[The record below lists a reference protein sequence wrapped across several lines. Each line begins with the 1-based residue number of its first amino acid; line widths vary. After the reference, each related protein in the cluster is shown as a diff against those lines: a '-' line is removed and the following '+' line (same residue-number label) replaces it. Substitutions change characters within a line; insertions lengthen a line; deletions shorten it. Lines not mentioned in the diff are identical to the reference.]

1 MRRPHRRPAGQPL
14 SARLP
19 GLVVAAHGRHCLVES
34 PDGARRICHPRG
46 KKSQAVVGDRVQWQ
60 PPPAGQGDEG
70 TIEAVEPRRNLLYRQ
85 DEVRTKSFAA
95 NIDQVLV
102 LVAAEPEPSE
112 HQLARVLIAAEAEH
126 IAPLVVLNKRDLE
139 QPFARAWQRLA
150 PYAAMGYPLHA
161 ASLRREGAGALPA
174 LLQGRATLVLGPS
187 GAGKSTLINL
197 LVPGAAAQ
205 TQEISQ
211 ALKSGR
217 HTTTTTTWYWID
229 AARSTAVID
238 SPGFQEFGL
247 RQIAPRE
254 LAGLMPDIAAHA
266 GDCRFYNCT
275 HLHEPGCAVLAAV
288 GEGGPVEP
296 RRHAIYRA
304 LFEELSQPPRY

>member
-1 MRRPHRRPAGQPL
+1 MNTRL
-14 SARLP
+14 S

-34 PDGARRICHPRG
+34 PDGERRICHPRG
-46 KKSQAVVGDRVQWQ
+46 KKSQSVVGDRVQWQ
-60 PPPAGQGDEG
+60 PPPPGQGDEG

-85 DEVRTKSFAA
+85 DEIRTKSFAA

-102 LVAAEPEPSE
+102 LIAAEPEPSE
-112 HQLARVLIAAEAEH
+112 HQLARVLIAAEAEQ
-126 IAPLVVLNKRDLE
+126 IAPIVVLNKRDLGE
-139 QPFARAWQRLA
+139 PFARAWQRLS
-150 PYAAMGYPLHA
+150 PYAAMGYALHA
-161 ASLRREGAGALPA
+161 ASLRKEGAGDLPA
-174 LLQGRATLVLGPS
+174 LLQGKATLVLGPS

-211 ALKSGR
+211 ALKSGK
-217 HTTTTTTWYWID
+217 HTTTTTTWYWTD
-229 AARSTAVID
+229 GARRTAVID

-247 RQIAPRE
+247 RQITPRQ
-254 LAGLMPDIAAHA
+254 LPALMPDIAAHA

-288 GEGGPVEP
+288 GEGGSVTP
-296 RRHAIYRA
+296 RRHTIYRE
-304 LFEELSQPPRY
+304 LFDELSQPPRY